1 MAETTTIYVTKDA
14 DKYGVRK
21 MEATRIDAWGYAEV
35 ARSSALPGY
44 VRSMSVNRRQWYP
57 DLCAAIADAEK
68 RRAKKIASLEKQIAT
83 MKALD
88 LSTAVEG

>member
-1 MAETTTIYVTKDA
+1 MVETTTIYVTKDA
-14 DKYGVRK
+14 PTRGIQIVK
-21 MEATRIDAWGYAEV
+21 ATSSGDGYWTRVGFFECFSPSQAHLT
-35 ARSSALPGY
+35 LPE
-44 VRSMSVNRRQWYP
+44 
-57 DLCAAIADAEK
+57 AIADAEK